1 MARTKLPRPAPRPG
15 PAEPP
20 SPPLASGAPADEE
33 PSLTARRVRG
43 ARAAIVLGALAAFVG
58 TFDNAILR
66 NWDDERFLADPDVL
80 RPSLSGLVGFFT
92 EVRYEAYHPLHLL
105 SYWLDVPWVGNEG
118 AVAAAVIHGTNL
130 ALWIGVLLVA
140 FELLRRLGLTP
151 LAAAVAALTFG
162 IHPQAVEVVCWAS
175 ARKDILAIGLAMG
188 SVLAHLGVPPEADV
202 SRDRRAWI
210 SRGLFLLAALAKTT
224 VLPLPL
230 ALVGVDLWTRR
241 RSLRQA
247 LRLQLPALVAALALG
262 LVVLRVWQ
270 DHHMIR
276 NTGTDREPFDAAL
289 VPATL
294 FHLLEAAL
302 WPVRLAAIYP
312 LQRHE
317 PLPLALGL
325 AACVAVAAGLAM
337 AWPQRE
343 RPFGARL
350 GLGLSWFLIFALPVL
365 NLVPMYFQWQDRYGV
380 LAMFGLAIVVGAGID
395 ALRTERPRETA
406 IRVLV
411 SAAVLLLP
419 LGHLTSLQVETWRD
433 EDHLWGHATRTQ
445 PNAVY
450 AWIKLGET
458 RRDRRDL
465 EGAVR
470 AYARAVE
477 VAPELRMAHAGFLS
491 ALALRDERSERIE
504 PSAALSLATRYLV
517 LIDDARRLR
526 DLASEMVDQGYR
538 DAAAYVLG
546 RSLDLDPVSNE
557 RLERAI
563 LVQLRG
569 GNTFM
574 ARFYLSRLTS
584 RPMLPEVTAF
594 WEAERERL
602 GLVTDEEREARER
615 GERPEVTPLV
625 LPGPP

>member
-1 MARTKLPRPAPRPG
+1 MARKKPSRPPVGAER
-15 PAEPP
+15 AEPP
-20 SPPLASGAPADEE
+20 APPAGPLDED
-33 PSLTARRVRG
+33 PTLTARRVRG
-43 ARAAIVLGALAAFVG
+43 ARAAIVLGTLAAFVG
-58 TFDNAILR
+58 TFDNALLR

-80 RPSLSGLVGFFT
+80 RPSLAGLVGFFT

-105 SYWLDVPWVGNEG
+105 SYWLDVPWVGHEG
-118 AVAAAVIHGTNL
+118 AVAAAVVHGTNL
-130 ALWIGVLLVA
+130 ALWIGALLVA
-140 FELLRRLGLTP
+140 FELLRRLGLSP
-151 LAAAVAALTFG
+151 LAAAVATLAFG

-175 ARKDILAIGLAMG
+175 ARKDILAIGLAIG
-188 SVLAHLGVPPEADV
+188 SVLAHLGVAAEADIL
-202 SRDRRAWI
+202 RDRRAWL

-230 ALVGVDLWTRR
+230 ALVGIDLWTRR
-241 RSLRQA
+241 RSLRDA
-247 LRLQLPALVAALALG
+247 VRLQLPALGVALALG
-262 LVVLRVWQ
+262 LVVIRVWQ
-270 DHHMIR
+270 DNHMIR

-302 WPVRLAAIYP
+302 WPLRLAAIYP

-325 AACVAVAAGLAM
+325 AACVAIAAGLVV
-337 AWPQRE
+337 AWQQRE
-343 RPFGARL
+343 RAFGARL
-350 GLGLSWFLIFALPVL
+350 GLGLSWFLLFALPVL
-365 NLVPMYFQWQDRYGV
+365 NLIPMYFQWQDRYGV
-380 LAMFGLAIVVGAGID
+380 LSLFGLAVVVGAGLD
-395 ALRTERPRETA
+395 ALRTENQRETA

-419 LGHLTSLQVETWRD
+419 LGHLTTLQVETWRD

-458 RRDRRDL
+458 RRDRRDV
-465 EGAVR
+465 EAAVR

-491 ALALRDERSERIE
+491 ALALRDERNEGIA

-526 DLASEMVDQGYR
+526 DLASEMVDQGYQ

-569 GNTFM
+569 GNAFM

-615 GERPEVTPLV
+615 VERPEPTPLV
-625 LPGPP
+625 LPGTP